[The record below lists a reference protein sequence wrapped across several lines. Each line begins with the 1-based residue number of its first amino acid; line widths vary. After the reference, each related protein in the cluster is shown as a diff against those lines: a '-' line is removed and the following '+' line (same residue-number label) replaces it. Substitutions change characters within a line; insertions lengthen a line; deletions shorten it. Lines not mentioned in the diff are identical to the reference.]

1 MKRTTSTRIH
11 AAAALAAL
19 AALALVS
26 AAATRGPAAEP
37 QGARATRVLLI
48 YDMEGITGA
57 VRPTDVNFGSATYQ
71 ATRESLVEDVNAAIR
86 GLKKAGA
93 TEIVVIDGHGSGSP
107 DPDYILDRMPAG
119 ARHEMRDEPFD
130 PYIELMDQRYDAMVA
145 IAMHSKAGTNGFLAH
160 TYNGHTRWVMGGHD
174 MNESML
180 VAASAARYGTP
191 VILVTGDD
199 VLAQEVK
206 AFSPLTEYVTVKQAI
221 QVDSAQSRP
230 RADVSAAIE
239 AAAERGLR
247 NVKSIPPW
255 DPKLP
260 AEFDNHYGYVMPEQ
274 AAVAINFPGATVVD
288 NKTVRVMARSFIDSY
303 LAFRALAG
311 FTGLASTRV
320 VLDGVRSQAGGP
332 ALIRQ
337 AQSQLPGRLERTFAA
352 TGTTIPRG
360 FGRHGY
366 R

>member
-1 MKRTTSTRIH
+1 MTRTARTRILPVAVV
-11 AAAALAAL
+11 AAIALTAA
-19 AALALVS
+19 S
-26 AAATRGPAAEP
+26 AGRSTATEP

-57 VRPTDVNFGSATYQ
+57 VRPTDVNFGSPTYQ

-86 GLKKAGA
+86 GLVKAGA
-93 TEIVVIDGHGSGSP
+93 GEVVVIDGHGSGSP
-107 DPDYILDRMPAG
+107 DPDYIVDRMPAG

-130 PYIELMDQRYDAMVA
+130 PYIELMDQRFDAMVA

-160 TYNGHTRWVMGGHD
+160 TYNGHTRWQMGGHD

-199 VLAQEVK
+199 VLANEVK
-206 AFSPLTEYVTVKQAI
+206 AFSPRTEYVTVKKALSVDQAE
-221 QVDSAQSRP
+221 SRP
-230 RADVSAAIE
+230 RAEVSADIE

-247 NVKSIPPW
+247 NVKSIPAW

-260 AEFDNHYGYVMPEQ
+260 AEFDNHYGYVLPEQ
-274 AAVAINFPGATVVD
+274 AAVAIGFPNATVVD
-288 NKTVRVMARSFIDSY
+288 NKTVRVRARNFIDSY

-311 FTGLASTRV
+311 FTGLASTRI
-320 VLDGVRSQAGGP
+320 VLDGVRAQDGGP
-332 ALIRQ
+332 ALIQQ
-337 AQSQLPGRLERTFAA
+337 AQTRIPNRRDRTFTA